1 MNIHFTNPQAFEE
14 LKAAAVFSIEIGSKM
29 YGTADEYSD
38 TDILYIYIP
47 SFEELTSLVNTHH
60 QFQYKEA
67 EVDHLF
73 VNIFQFFRNSLSG
86 DSTINFEV
94 IHHPNLI
101 GTAMDW
107 AYQHRHYFQNY
118 KILRSYLGM
127 ARRDLHAVKK
137 GKTEREKNKRMMH
150 VVRGYHFCKAILE
163 GHFNPVIK
171 GSLLEELNA
180 IKVFEDS
187 RTRYEFGKGM
197 KLKIDELR
205 AMLNQ
210 QLDENQL
217 PFPQYMQAN
226 HQKELDDFIQGMIQK
241 KGILKSNYFEL
252 LRSAIYQGEEEGLEY
267 N

>member
-1 MNIHFTNPQAFEE
+1 MNIHFTNQEAFGE
-14 LKAAAVFSIEIGSKM
+14 LKAAAIFSIEIGSKM

-94 IHHPNLI
+94 IHHSDLV
-101 GTAMDW
+101 GSSMDW
-107 AYQHRHYFQNY
+107 AYEHRHYFQNY

-127 ARRDLHAVKK
+127 ARRDLKDVKR
-137 GKTEREKNKRMMH
+137 GQTDRVKNKRMMH
-150 VVRGYHFCKAILE
+150 VVRGYYFCKAILD
-163 GHFNPVIK
+163 GCFNPVIE
-171 GSLLEELNA
+171 GELLQELNE
-180 IKVFEDS
+180 VNGFQDS
-187 RTRYEFGKGM
+187 RIRYEFGAEM
-197 KLKIDELR
+197 KLKIAQLR
-205 AMLNQ
+205 ILLNQ
-210 QLDENQL
+210 QLDKNQL
-217 PFPQYMQAN
+217 QFPQYMQAD
-226 HQKELDDFIQGMIQK
+226 HQKELDDFIQGIIK
-241 KGILKSNYFEL
+241 ERGIPKSNYFEL
-252 LRSAIYQGEEEGLEY
+252 LRSEIYQGEEDGLEY